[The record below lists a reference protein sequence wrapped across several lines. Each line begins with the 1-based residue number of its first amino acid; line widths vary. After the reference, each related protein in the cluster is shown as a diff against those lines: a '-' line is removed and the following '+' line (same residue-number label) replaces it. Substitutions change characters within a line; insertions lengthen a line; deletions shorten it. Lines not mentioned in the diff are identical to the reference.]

1 MILKIIYTRLR
12 VINMNNNT
20 TPDVLLPAL
29 RQYQHN
35 DCSGLVAGFDIDE
48 TIEIVVSLQVKLA
61 AAEEALEGARSSKK
75 LLCGLVRDLR
85 SQLRLEQDRP

>member
-1 MILKIIYTRLR
+1 MEKPKTPEILF
-12 VINMNNNT
+12 
-20 TPDVLLPAL
+20 DAL

-48 TIEIVVSLQVKLA
+48 TIKIVVSLQAKLEAAEASLA
-61 AAEEALEGARSSKK
+61 ASRASKK

-85 SQLRLEQDRP
+85 SQLRSEQDRP

>member
-1 MILKIIYTRLR
+1 MEKTKTPEILFG
-12 VINMNNNT
+12 
-20 TPDVLLPAL
+20 AL

-48 TIEIVVSLQVKLA
+48 TIEIVISLQAKLA
-61 AAEEALEGARSSKK
+61 AAEEALEGARISKK

-85 SQLRLEQDRP
+85 SQLRSEQDRP